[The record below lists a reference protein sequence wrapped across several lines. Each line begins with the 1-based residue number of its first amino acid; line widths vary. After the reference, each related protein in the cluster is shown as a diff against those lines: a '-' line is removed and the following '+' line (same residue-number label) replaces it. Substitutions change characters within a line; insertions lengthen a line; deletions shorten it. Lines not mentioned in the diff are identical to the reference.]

1 MQKYLYGF
9 KLYFLNSFHYRFNML
24 VNIIFNNLNI
34 VITVLFWRIIFESN
48 ATQEINHY
56 TVRDMTTYY
65 IISIL
70 LRNFILTDSGFYMS
84 TTIKNGGLNGLLLK
98 PYDCSMNNYF
108 SHLASGI
115 TNLVPQLLVFAAFLP
130 FISGLLTCNISMIN
144 MFFLICFLILST
156 ISSHLVW
163 SIIGLSAFW
172 LENAEAVMW
181 SFAVLF
187 NFLSGMLLP
196 LDFFPKW
203 SLQIIER
210 LPSATWGYI
219 PSKIYINL
227 YKAEE
232 MVSLLIIN
240 IVAIFVLYFIKR
252 VVWKRGLKR
261 YSSIG
266 G

>member
-1 MQKYLYGF
+1 MKKYLYGF
-9 KLYFLNSFHYRFNML
+9 KLFFLNSFHYRFNMF
-24 VNIIFNNLNI
+24 VNIIFNNINI
-34 VITVLFWRIIFESN
+34 VITVLFWRIIFQSN
-48 ATQEINHY
+48 TTGSINNY
-56 TVRDMTTYY
+56 SLSDMTTYY

-70 LRNFILTDSGFYMS
+70 FRSFILTDSGFYMS
-84 TTIKNGGLNGLLLK
+84 NAIKNGGLNGLLLK
-98 PYDCSMNNYF
+98 PYDCSVNNYF

-115 TNLVPQLLVFAAFLP
+115 TNLIPQLVVFAVCLP
-130 FISGLLTCNISMIN
+130 FISSMMTFHLSVVNTIFLLG
-144 MFFLICFLILST
+144 FLILST
-156 ISSHLVW
+156 ISSHLIW

-181 SFAVLF
+181 SFAVIF

-203 SLQIIER
+203 CVQVIEK

-219 PSKIYINL
+219 PSKIYISL
-227 YKAEE
+227 YKTEE
-232 MVSLLIIN
+232 MLFLLIIN
-240 IVAIFVLYFIKR
+240 IVSIIFLYFLKR
-252 VVWKRGLKR
+252 VVWKKGLKR